1 MGEKRGGVKEQRDW
15 EVKRG
20 RGGRE
25 GKWGSVIS
33 MNLKMEERE
42 ENKRM
47 MYEM

>member
-1 MGEKRGGVKEQRDW
+1 M
-15 EVKRG
+15 VKRMDKWMDG
-20 RGGRE
+20 WMNRWME